1 MTPRLFASIAGV
13 EARRL
18 MSYRADFWFTAVG
31 AFLVDIVI
39 AWFLW
44 SALFAESGRGEIAG
58 FSRQGMV
65 LYYVIALLLGKL
77 VRGEERQSTVAR
89 DIYEGALTRYIL
101 YPQRYFACKYA
112 EHVGA
117 LAPALVQLAVLGLGV
132 TFLLDLPSLGG
143 VGPGTL
149 ARTLIAI
156 AAGNLLAFLM
166 TFLLESTAFW
176 ADNVWS
182 LSVLLRF
189 TGNLLGGQMLPLAV
203 FPDWAQPWLAA
214 LPFRF
219 LFDFPTMTLLG
230 RLDTA
235 AWLEGLAI
243 GLAWIAFLAVA
254 SRLAW
259 RRGYRAYTGV
269 GI

>member
-1 MTPRLFASIAGV
+1 MTPRLFAAIAGV

-18 MSYRADFWFTAVG
+18 MSYRADFWLNAVG
-31 AFLVDIVI
+31 AFLVEIVI
-39 AWFLW
+39 AWYLW
-44 SALFAESGRGEIAG
+44 TALFAESGRAEIGG

-65 LYYVIALLLGKL
+65 LYYVLALLLGKL
-77 VRGEERQSTVAR
+77 VRGEDRQSTVAR

-112 EHVGA
+112 EHIGA
-117 LAPALVQLAVLGLGV
+117 LAPALVQLLVLGLGLPI
-132 TFLLDLPSLGG
+132 LLDLPRLEGI
-143 VGPGTL
+143 GPGEITRALL
-149 ARTLIAI
+149 AVAV
-156 AAGNLLAFLM
+156 GNLLAFLL

-203 FPDWAQPWLAA
+203 FPDWAQPVLAA

-219 LFDFPTMTLLG
+219 FFDFPAMTLLG
-230 RLDTA
+230 RLDTLE
-235 AWLEGLAI
+235 WLQGLAI
-243 GLAWIAFLAVA
+243 ALAWIAALALA
-254 SRLAW
+254 ARLAW

>member
-1 MTPRLFASIAGV
+1 MTLRLFTSIAGV

-31 AFLVDIVI
+31 AFLVEIVI

-44 SALFAESGRGEIAG
+44 SALFAESGQNEIAG

-65 LYYVIALLLGKL
+65 LYYVVALLLGKL
-77 VRGEERQSTVAR
+77 VRGEDRQSTVAR

-112 EHVGA
+112 EHIGA
-117 LAPALVQLAVLGLGV
+117 LAPALVQLAVLGLGA
-132 TFLLDLPSLGG
+132 TAFLDLPSLGDL
-143 VGPGTL
+143 GPATL
-149 ARTLIAI
+149 LRAVIAI
-156 AAGNLLAFLM
+156 AAGNLLAFLL
-166 TFLLESTAFW
+166 TFVLESTAFW

-189 TGNLLGGQMLPLAV
+189 TGNLLGGQMLPLNA

-230 RLDTA
+230 RLDMA
-235 AWLEGLAI
+235 AWMSGLAVA
-243 GLAWIAFLAVA
+243 LAWIALLALA
-254 SRLAW
+254 ARLAW